1 MTVASIFADFLT
13 RTTYDDLPDQTVDH
27 AAMLIASTIASAASG
42 RDIESAAI
50 IRALARERG
59 GTPEASVWFDAGPK
73 LPAIYAARANALMS
87 DAAASDDSD
96 LRNIVHAGTPLTAT
110 ALALAERTGATGKDI
125 LAAMVIGYEA
135 AGRVGASVTNGI
147 NNIGFHGCL
156 GAAFGAAVA
165 AGKLLKLDAGQMAH
179 TLALTAT
186 SMGGLRAAA
195 NTSISREYH
204 AGQATMAGIDAAM
217 AAQKG
222 YTGEL
227 GIFEAPKG
235 FCAVF
240 GGGSSDGITR
250 DLGQDWDIV
259 TDMAVKLV
267 PGGHHY
273 HAMAEA
279 AANAARAG
287 DIAPDDI
294 AAIIVSV
301 PGVKALTPPLH
312 PANLIDMAHSPAYF
326 TAAGAVD
333 RAFGWANASPEKIAD
348 PAIHRVIDRVRIGPE
363 PTENVAAYRQ
373 GATVTIETTD
383 GRAVTDTVHVPNGAG
398 MLGIN
403 WADIDTKYRALAP
416 HALDSRQLESSLAV
430 IHDFRQ
436 VSDIATLIDV
446 LR

>member
-1 MTVASIFADFLT
+1 MTIATDFADFLT
-13 RTTYDDLPDQTVDH
+13 RTRYDDLPEQAVDH

-42 RDIESAAI
+42 KEIQSAAI
-50 IRALARERG
+50 IRDLSRERG
-59 GTPEASVWFDAGPK
+59 GTPEASVWFDSGPK

-110 ALALAERTGATGKDI
+110 ALALAEQTGATGKDV
-125 LAAMVIGYEA
+125 LTAMVVGYEA
-135 AGRVGASVTNGI
+135 AGRIGASVTNGI
-147 NNIGFHGCL
+147 NNLGFHGCL
-156 GAAFGAAVA
+156 GAAFGAAA
-165 AGKLLKLDAGQMAH
+165 AAAKLLQLDATQAAH
-179 TLALTAT
+179 TLVLTAT
-186 SMGGLRAAA
+186 SMGGMRAAA
-195 NTSISREYH
+195 NTSFSREYH

-217 AAQKG
+217 VAQKG

-240 GGGSSDGITR
+240 GGSSSDGITL
-250 DLGQDWDIV
+250 DMGHEWDIV

-273 HAMAEA
+273 HTMAEA
-279 AANAARAG
+279 AANAAREG
-287 DIAPDDI
+287 NIAPDDI
-294 AAIIVSV
+294 TAIIVSV
-301 PGVKALTPPLH
+301 PGVTALTPPLH
-312 PANLIDMAHSPAYF
+312 PTNLIDMAHSPAYF

-333 RAFGWANASPEKIAD
+333 RTFGWANASPEKIAD
-348 PAIHRVIDRVRIGPE
+348 PAIHRVIDMVRIGPE
-363 PTENVAAYRQ
+363 PTENVSAYRQ

-383 GRAVTDTVHVPNGAG
+383 GRSVTNTVHVPNGAG
-398 MLGIN
+398 MLGID

-416 HALDSRQLESSLAV
+416 QALDDQQIVDSLAV

-436 VSDIATLIDV
+436 ISDVSALID
-446 LR
+446 RIR

>member
-1 MTVASIFADFLT
+1 MTVAVDFGSFLT
-13 RTTYDDLPDQTVDH
+13 RTTYGDLPDQAVDH

-50 IRALARERG
+50 IRDLARERG
-59 GTPEASVWFDAGPK
+59 GTPEASVWFDDGPK

-110 ALALAERTGATGKDI
+110 ALALAERTGANGRDI

-135 AGRVGASVTNGI
+135 AGRIGASVTNGI

-165 AGKLLKLDAGQMAH
+165 AGKLLKLDAAQMAN

-259 TDMAVKLV
+259 TDMAIKLV

-301 PGVKALTPPLH
+301 PGMKALTPPLH

-333 RAFGWANASPEKIAD
+333 RTFGWANASPEKIAD
-348 PAIHRVIDRVRIGPE
+348 PAIHRIIDRVRIGPE

-373 GATVTIETTD
+373 GATVTIETRD
-383 GRAVTDTVHVPNGAG
+383 GRSVTDTVHVPRGAG
-398 MLGIN
+398 MLGID

-416 HALDSRQLESSLAV
+416 HALDSRQIAESLAV
-430 IHDFRQ
+430 LHDFRQ
-436 VSDIATLIDV
+436 VSGIATLIDC

>member
-1 MTVASIFADFLT
+1 MTIATDFADFLT
-13 RTTYDDLPDQTVDH
+13 RTRYDDLPEQAVDH

-42 RDIESAAI
+42 KEIQSAAI
-50 IRALARERG
+50 IRDLSRERG
-59 GTPEASVWFDAGPK
+59 GTPEASVWFDSGPK

-110 ALALAERTGATGKDI
+110 ALALAEQTGATGKDV
-125 LAAMVIGYEA
+125 LTAMVVGYEA
-135 AGRVGASVTNGI
+135 AGRIGASVTNGI
-147 NNIGFHGCL
+147 NNLGFHGCL
-156 GAAFGAAVA
+156 GAAFGAAA
-165 AGKLLKLDAGQMAH
+165 AAAKLLQLDATQAAH
-179 TLALTAT
+179 TLVLTAT
-186 SMGGLRAAA
+186 SMGGMRAAA
-195 NTSISREYH
+195 NTSFSREYH

-217 AAQKG
+217 VAQKG

-240 GGGSSDGITR
+240 GGSSSDGITL
-250 DLGQDWDIV
+250 DMGHEWDIV

-273 HAMAEA
+273 HTMAEA
-279 AANAARAG
+279 AANAAREG
-287 DIAPDDI
+287 NIAPDDI
-294 AAIIVSV
+294 TAIIVSV
-301 PGVKALTPPLH
+301 PGVTALTPPRH
-312 PANLIDMAHSPAYF
+312 PTNLIDMAHSPAYF

-333 RAFGWANASPEKIAD
+333 RTFGWANASPEKIAD
-348 PAIHRVIDRVRIGPE
+348 PAIHRVIDMVRIGPE
-363 PTENVAAYRQ
+363 PTENVSAYRQ

-383 GRAVTDTVHVPNGAG
+383 GRSVTNTVHVPNGAG
-398 MLGIN
+398 MLGID

-416 HALDSRQLESSLAV
+416 QALDDQQIVDSLAV

-436 VSDIATLIDV
+436 ISDVSALID
-446 LR
+446 RIR

>member
-1 MTVASIFADFLT
+1 MTVAVDFGNFLT
-13 RTTYDDLPDQTVDH
+13 RTTYGDLPDQAVDH
-27 AAMLIASTIASAASG
+27 AAMLVASTIASAASG

-50 IRALARERG
+50 IRDLARERG
-59 GTPEASVWFDAGPK
+59 GTPEASVWFDDGPK

-110 ALALAERTGATGKDI
+110 ALALAERTGANGRDI

-135 AGRVGASVTNGI
+135 AGRIGASVTNGI

-165 AGKLLKLDAGQMAH
+165 AARLLKLNAAQMAH
-179 TLALTAT
+179 TLALTST

-301 PGVKALTPPLH
+301 PGMKALSPPLH

-333 RAFGWANASPEKIAD
+333 RTFGWANASPEKIAD
-348 PAIHRVIDRVRIGPE
+348 PAIHRVIDRVRVGPE
-363 PTENVAAYRQ
+363 PTENIAAYRQ
-373 GATVTIETTD
+373 GATVTIETKN
-383 GRAVTDTVHVPNGAG
+383 GRSVTDTVHVPNGAG
-398 MLGIN
+398 MLGID

-416 HALDSRQLESSLAV
+416 HALDSRQIADSLA
-430 IHDFRQ
+430 ILHDFRQ
-436 VSDIATLIDV
+436 VSDIATLIDC